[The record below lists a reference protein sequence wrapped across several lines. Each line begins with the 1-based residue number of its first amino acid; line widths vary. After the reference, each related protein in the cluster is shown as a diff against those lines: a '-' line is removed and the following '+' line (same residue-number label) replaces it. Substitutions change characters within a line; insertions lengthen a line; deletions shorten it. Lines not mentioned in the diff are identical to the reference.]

1 VVVTRA
7 LAIVALCAAT
17 AAADPASDLRDANAA
32 ASAGDWARVQAL
44 VDPLIDP
51 ALAPADRAEA
61 YRLAGLAAFFTHA
74 TVLAEQDFVAYLK
87 LDLGGHLDPA
97 LYPPEV
103 VNFFNDVR
111 ARHAAELRAAR
122 PRPNRYWI
130 LSLLPPFGQFQ
141 NGDRVKGW
149 TLTGIMA
156 ATLGTNI
163 VTYFYLRSWCHNA
176 SNTCD
181 DSGKNHFRGA
191 QTLSTLNI
199 VGGAGFILTYA
210 YGVWDGV
217 RGYRRR
223 SFELAPYVGLSGE
236 TTTLGIGGSF

>member
-1 VVVTRA
+1 VVVIRA
-7 LAIVALCAAT
+7 LAILALLGAT
-17 AAADPASDLRDANAA
+17 AAAEPASDLRDANVA
-32 ASAGDWARVQAL
+32 ASAGDWAKVQAL
-44 VDPLIDP
+44 VEPLLTP
-51 ALAPADRAEA
+51 SLAPADRAEA
-61 YRLAGLAAFFTHA
+61 YRLAGLAAFFTR
-74 TVLAEQDFVAYLK
+74 VPERAEQDFVAYLK

-122 PRPNRYWI
+122 PRPDRYFI
-130 LSLLPPFGQFQ
+130 LTLFPPFGQFQ
-141 NGDRVKGW
+141 NDDHTKGW
-149 TLTGIMA
+149 VLTGVMA

-176 SNTCD
+176 GNTCD
-181 DSGKNHFRGA
+181 DSGKDHFRGA
-191 QTLSTLNI
+191 QTLSTLNLI
-199 VGGAGFILTYA
+199 GGAGFILTYA

-223 SFELAPYVGLSGE
+223 SFELAPYVSATGE
-236 TTTLGIGGSF
+236 VTTLGIGGSF